1 MDPTVERWARWAS
14 GAAFYFNLAGN
25 VSSATINLLQTPM
38 VTFPQLGGTYG
49 YTDAFKALMA
59 ATKLYSTSSFSR
71 TVTDI
76 NGQKVTENAML
87 SVENL
92 VNAGKAPQYKALV
105 QRLKDLGFLQTSTAR
120 DALGLANDPS
130 GDPSVMKTLGEK
142 TALYSSFMFH
152 HAERMN
158 REVTA
163 VAAYDLEM
171 ARLKKQGITGEAA
184 QAQAIDKAVRMVEF
198 THGAGH
204 AESAPSIT
212 QQGLG
217 KVLTVFKR
225 FAFTMYYMLFDTIR
239 RSLPVPPDATPEQ
252 KELVSAARRQLVGIY
267 GMSALFA
274 GAKGIPLYWVAEA
287 AYNAFAD
294 DDEDQFDEVMRR
306 YLGEFWFKG
315 PVNYFTN
322 LSIADRV
329 GWTDLIYRDQKGD
342 KADASVL
349 SQFLE
354 NILGAPYAVVNN
366 VFRGQ
371 ELIAEGQFW
380 RGVETMLPVAL
391 KNPLKARRYA
401 TEGALT
407 LRGDLVGEVNGANAA
422 MQVLGFA
429 PADLLTKYEENAYIA
444 GRRDATVG
452 QAKKLLK
459 QYYIALNMG
468 DQERMDAIEDKL
480 FALGDKHPDLGIS
493 GSTITKS
500 VKARDAI
507 SRDMYQGIQ
516 IDKRMREELIS
527 AAEEIF
533 E

>member
-1 MDPTVERWARWAS
+1 M
-14 GAAFYFNLAGN
+14 
-25 VSSATINLLQTPM
+25 
-38 VTFPQLGGTYG
+38 
-49 YTDAFKALMA
+49 
-59 ATKLYSTSSFSR
+59 
-71 TVTDI
+71 
-76 NGQKVTENAML
+76 
-87 SVENL
+87 
-92 VNAGKAPQYKALV
+92 
-105 QRLKDLGFLQTSTAR
+105 QRLA
-120 DALGLANDPS
+120 
-130 GDPSVMKTLGEK
+130 
-142 TALYSSFMFH
+142 
-152 HAERMN
+152 
-158 REVTA
+158 
-163 VAAYDLEM
+163 
-171 ARLKKQGITGEAA
+171 KKGVTGEAA

-274 GAKGIPLYWVAEA
+274 GAKGIPLYWIAEA

-294 DDEDQFDEVMRR
+294 DDEDQFDDVMRR

-315 PVNYFTN
+315 PVNYITN
-322 LSIADRV
+322 LGIADRV

-342 KADASVL
+342 KADASAL
-349 SQFLE
+349 SQILE
-354 NILGAPYAVVNN
+354 NVLGAPYAVVNN
-366 VFRGQ
+366 IFRGQ

-391 KNPLKARRYA
+391 KNPMKAYRYA

-407 LRGDLVGEVNGANAA
+407 LRGDLVGEVNGVNAA
-422 MQVLGFA
+422 LQVLGFA

-480 FALGDKHPDLGIS
+480 FALGDKHPNLGIS
-493 GSTITKS
+493 GETITKS